1 MLFAMKTGELC
12 RVKKLIM
19 KNSNKL
25 EVLLTPKYS
34 SENKA
39 HKELLSWLVNILQPV
54 ILQKQVV
61 ARKLFLKTLI
71 NTPAIYL
78 S

>member
-1 MLFAMKTGELC
+1 
-12 RVKKLIM
+12 M

-34 SENKA
+34 SEKNA

-54 ILQKQVV
+54 ILQKQVA

-71 NTPAIYL
+71 NTPPIYL